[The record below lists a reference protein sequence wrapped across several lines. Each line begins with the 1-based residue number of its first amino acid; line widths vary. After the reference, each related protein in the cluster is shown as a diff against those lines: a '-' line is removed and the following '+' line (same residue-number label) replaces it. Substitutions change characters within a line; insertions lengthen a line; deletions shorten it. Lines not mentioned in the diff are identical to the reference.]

1 MILKKTKILHGINPH
16 NIPREIINSAEPV
29 VFKQLVG
36 DWPAVQAGRISDRES
51 VDYLKKFYNGNLTIV
66 SKIPAENKG
75 RMFYNENCTR
85 LNYESFKGRID
96 EALDA
101 ILGGVDQSG
110 GPAYYIASNI
120 IATHLPG
127 FSDQNNIVIPRNKH
141 IDAMEER
148 VSIWIGGETTATC
161 HFDALDNIAC
171 CVAGK
176 RRFTLFPPDQISN
189 LYPGPL
195 EPTPGGQVI
204 SLVDFKNP
212 DFQKFPRFQDALL
225 AAQVADLEPGDAL
238 YLPTMWWHNVES
250 LAQYNILVNY
260 WWDDAPS
267 FLTSG
272 MNALYM
278 AMLGVRDKSA
288 HERAGWKHVFNHYI
302 FDGPEKSNSFI
313 PPEARGFLNIL
324 DRLGVRKLRA
334 LLINKL
340 NR

>member
-1 MILKKTKILHGINPH
+1 MKTIKILHGINPH
-16 NIPREIINSAEPV
+16 TIPKDVINSAEPV

-36 DWPAVQAGRISDRES
+36 DWPVVQAGQVSDQAS
-51 VDYLKKFYNGNLTIV
+51 VDYLKSFYNGSPTV
-66 SKIPAENKG
+66 VCKIPAENNG
-75 RMFYNENCTR
+75 RMFYNDDCTK
-85 LNYESFKGRID
+85 LDYESFKGRID
-96 EALDA
+96 ETLDA
-101 ILGGVDQSG
+101 ILDGVNQIDA
-110 GPAYYIASNI
+110 PVYYIASNI
-120 IATHLPG
+120 IDTHLPG
-127 FSDQNNIVIPRNKH
+127 FNDNNKIVIPRAKH
-141 IDAMEER
+141 PDAMEER
-148 VSIWIGGETTATC
+148 VSIWIGGTTTATC

-212 DFQKFPRFQDALL
+212 DLQKFPRFNDALL
-225 AAQVADLEPGDAL
+225 TAQVADLEPGDAL
-238 YLPTMWWHNVES
+238 YIPSMWWHHVES
-250 LAQYNILVNY
+250 LKPYNILVNY
-260 WWDDAPS
+260 WWEDAPA

-272 MNALYM
+272 MNALYI
-278 AMLGVRDKSA
+278 AMLGVRDKSP
-288 HERAGWKHVFNHYI
+288 HEREAWKHVFNHYI
-302 FDGPEKSNSFI
+302 FDGPEKSNTHI
-313 PPEARGFLNIL
+313 PIEARGFLHAL

>member
-1 MILKKTKILHGINPH
+1 MKETTILHGINSH
-16 NIPREIINSAEPV
+16 DIPKDVINSAEPV

-36 DWPAVQAGRISDRES
+36 DWPMVQAGRESDRAS
-51 VDYLKKFYNGNLTIV
+51 VDYLKSFYNGSPTIV
-66 SKIPAENKG
+66 CKIPAENNG
-75 RMFYNENCTR
+75 RMFYRDDCTS
-85 LNYESFKGRID
+85 LDYESFKGRID
-96 EALDA
+96 ETLDA
-101 ILGGVDQSG
+101 ILDGVNQIDT
-110 GPAYYIASNI
+110 PAYYIASNI
-120 IATHLPG
+120 IDTHLPG
-127 FSDQNNIVIPRNKH
+127 FNDNNKIAIPREKH
-141 IDAMEER
+141 PDVMAER
-148 VSIWIGGETTATC
+148 VSIWIGGATTATC

-212 DFQKFPRFQDALL
+212 DLQKFPRFNDALL
-225 AAQVADLEPGDAL
+225 TARIVELEPGDAL
-238 YLPTMWWHNVES
+238 YIPSMWWHHVES
-250 LAQYNILVNY
+250 LKPYNILVNY
-260 WWDDAPS
+260 WWEDAPA

-278 AMLGVRDKSA
+278 AMLGIRDKSP
-288 HERAGWKHVFNHYI
+288 HEREAWRHLFNHYI
-302 FDGPEKSNSFI
+302 FDGPEKSNTHI
-313 PPEARGFLNIL
+313 PMAARGFLQVL
-324 DRLGVRKLRA
+324 DRLSVRKLRA

>member
-1 MILKKTKILHGINPH
+1 MEKTTILQGIDSH
-16 NIPREIINSAEPV
+16 NISKDVIDSAKPV

-36 DWPAVQAGRISDRES
+36 GWPMVQAGQVSDRAS
-51 VDYLKKFYNGNLTIV
+51 VDYLKSFYNGNPTV
-66 SKIPAENKG
+66 VCKIPAENKG
-75 RMFYNENCTR
+75 RMFYSEDCTK

-96 EALDA
+96 ETLDA
-101 ILGGVDQSG
+101 ILDGANRIDR
-110 GPAYYIASNI
+110 PAYYIASNI

-127 FSDQNNIVIPRNKH
+127 FNDKNHLVIPRDKH
-141 IDAMEER
+141 VDAMDER
-148 VSIWIGGETTATC
+148 VSIWIGGATTATC

-212 DFQKFPRFQDALL
+212 DFQKFPRFSDALL
-225 AAQVADLEPGDAL
+225 TAQVIDLEPGDAL
-238 YLPTMWWHNVES
+238 YIPSMWWHHVES
-250 LAQYNILVNY
+250 LEPYNVLVNY
-260 WWDDAPS
+260 WWEDAPA

-272 MNALYM
+272 MNALHM
-278 AMLGVRDKSA
+278 AMLGIRDKSE
-288 HERAGWKHVFNHYI
+288 HEREAWRHVFNHYI
-302 FDGPEKSNSFI
+302 FDGAEKSNSFI
-313 PPEARGFLNIL
+313 PVEARGFLHTL